1 MVKLRASTQSPRKI
15 RLPGNSRSAGKLQ
28 QRSPLTRSPQFQ
40 KLRWR
45 LLLSSLGVISLTLG
59 VAAIG
64 VYQYVAY
71 SLIEKTDRDLAS
83 LANAAAKNIFDIK
96 ANRAALY
103 SRIPRPFDND
113 GDLDIPWQ
121 DLRQTLQKVEWF
133 DQNGTF
139 LINAGS
145 HPIPL
150 PLIKTRYV
158 TQLNG
163 MRILT
168 QPIYAAEPAKPGA
181 PKVTKP
187 RKILQGYV
195 RTSEPL
201 AEIEAELERLRWGL
215 GWSGLVALLGCGVG
229 SWWLTQQSL
238 QPIEQSFQRLR
249 QFTAD
254 ASHELRSPLTAIH
267 TSVEVMQSHP
277 ERIHPADVHKL
288 ALITSAT
295 AQMTQ
300 LLEDLLLLA
309 RTDGSTLHQ
318 PHQTVIPLD
327 ELLEELVD
335 SFVPQAEAKAI
346 ALKANL
352 AIATL
357 VKGDANQIKRA
368 FYNLLANALQYT
380 PEGGAVTIDSF
391 TQDDWV
397 TVKVT
402 DTGIGIAPEHLS
414 LVFDRFWRADQART
428 RRAGGSGLGLA
439 IVQGIVRSHRG
450 EITVS
455 SQLEVGSCFQVHLP
469 LA

>member
-1 MVKLRASTQSPRKI
+1 MVRPRASVRSQLRSKPLGSHRQSP
-15 RLPGNSRSAGKLQ
+15 
-28 QRSPLTRSPQFQ
+28 TRSPQFN

-59 VAAIG
+59 AAAIG

-71 SLIEKTDRDLAS
+71 SLVQKTDQELAS
-83 LANAAAKNIFDIK
+83 LANAAAKNISDIK

-103 SRIPRPFDND
+103 SRIPRPFDDD

-121 DLRQTLQKVEWF
+121 DLRQKFQGVEWF
-133 DQNGTF
+133 DREGHL
-139 LINAGS
+139 LISAGNYLV
-145 HPIPL
+145 PMPL
-150 PLIKTRYV
+150 VRKRYV

-168 QPIYAAEPAKPGA
+168 QPAYAAEPAKPGDSEA
-181 PKVTKP
+181 VKP

-195 RTSEPL
+195 RTSEPV
-201 AEIEAELERLRWGL
+201 AEIESELERLRWGL
-215 GWSGLVALLGCGVG
+215 GWSGLVALVGCGVG
-229 SWWLTQQSL
+229 SWWLTRQSL

-288 ALITSAT
+288 AVITSAT

-300 LLEDLLLLA
+300 LIEDLLLLA

-318 PHQTVIPLD
+318 PNSTVVPLD

-335 SFVPQAEAKAI
+335 SFAPQAEAKAI
-346 ALKANL
+346 VLKADL

-357 VKGDANQIKRA
+357 VKGDVNQLKRA

-380 PEGGAVTIDSF
+380 PAGEKVTVESF
-391 TQDDWV
+391 TQDNWI
-397 TVKVT
+397 TVKIT

-455 SQLEVGSCFQVHLP
+455 SKLEVGSCFQIHLP

>member
-1 MVKLRASTQSPRKI
+1 MMGK
-15 RLPGNSRSAGKLQ
+15 SRSFKSSAKSSASIQ
-28 QRSPLTRSPQFQ
+28 STKSPQFSR
-40 KLRWR
+40 LRWR

-59 VAAIG
+59 IAAIG

-71 SLIEKTDRDLAS
+71 SLVQKTDQELAS
-83 LANAAAKNIFDIK
+83 LANAAAKNIVNIK
-96 ANRAALY
+96 ANHAALY
-103 SRIPRPFDND
+103 SRLPPTFDND

-121 DLRQTLQKVEWF
+121 DLRQNLQKVEWF
-133 DQNGTF
+133 DQNGNP
-139 LINAGS
+139 LSKAGTHFVS
-145 HPIPL
+145 MPIL
-150 PLIKTRYV
+150 RERYV
-158 TQLNG
+158 TQING
-163 MRILT
+163 MRVLT
-168 QPIYAAEPAKPGA
+168 QPAYVADPPQPGT
-181 PKVTKP
+181 PKGIRPHQT
-187 RKILQGYV
+187 LQGYV

-201 AEIEAELERLRWGL
+201 AEVEEELERLRWGL
-215 GWSGLVALLGCGVG
+215 GWSGLVALVGCGIG

-238 QPIEQSFQRLR
+238 QPIEQSFQQLK

-277 ERIHPADVHKL
+277 ERIHPADSHKL
-288 ALITSAT
+288 TVIASAT
-295 AQMTQ
+295 AQMTHMI
-300 LLEDLLLLA
+300 EDLLLLA
-309 RTDGSTLHQ
+309 RADGEVLHQ
-318 PHQTVIPLD
+318 PSPRILPLD
-327 ELLEELVD
+327 ELLEEVVD
-335 SFVPQAEAKAI
+335 SFALQAEAKSI
-346 ALKANL
+346 VLKADL
-352 AIATL
+352 AIATP
-357 VKGDANQIKRA
+357 VKGDANQLKRA

-380 PEGGAVTIDSF
+380 PEGGTVTVASS

-397 TVKVT
+397 TVKIT

-455 SQLEVGSCFQVHLP
+455 SQIEVGSCFQIHLP